1 MKNTTWFVLKYF
13 LIWIVLSVCYF
24 FLSEKI
30 TKLIAPGF
38 DSVELW
44 LLVVAIG
51 SGFIFILTL
60 LVFSIGLIKRKR
72 RFNRTGSQ

>member
-1 MKNTTWFVLKYF
+1 MKNTTWFVLKYL

-38 DSVELW
+38 DSVEIW

-51 SGFIFILTL
+51 LGLIFIIT
-60 LVFSIGLIKRKR
+60 VIAFLIAFTKRK
-72 RFNRTGSQ
+72 

>member
-13 LIWIVLSVCYF
+13 LIWIILSACYF

-30 TKLIAPGF
+30 TKLITPGF

-51 SGFIFILTL
+51 LGLIFIIT
-60 LVFSIGLIKRKR
+60 VIAFLIAFTKRK
-72 RFNRTGSQ
+72 